1 MTNSIEAFAKNH
13 QRDLI
18 QSLIE
23 VGSIKVIV
31 DLTHSDLTIG
41 WVRKIMDA
49 AIHAMNDNDL
59 EEIIVK
65 TSGYSNHR
73 DTIMKSYDFHRYGGQ
88 HIHYRLVNP
97 KYEENRF

>member
-1 MTNSIEAFAKNH
+1 MTNH

-31 DLTHSDLTIG
+31 DLTNPNLTIG

-49 AIHAMNDNDL
+49 AIHAMQDNDL
-59 EEIIVK
+59 SEIIVK
-65 TSGYSNHR
+65 TTGWTENR
-73 DTIMKSYDFHRYGGQ
+73 TKLMNSYDFHRYGGQ
-88 HIHYRLVNP
+88 HIHYHLVNP
-97 KYEENRF
+97 KFEEREF

>member
-23 VGSIKVIV
+23 VGSIKVTV

-59 EEIIVK
+59 EGIIVI
-65 TSGYSNHR
+65 TSGYNAQR
-73 DTIMKSYDFHRYGGQ
+73 DALMKSYDCHRYGGQ

-97 KYEENRF
+97 KYEDNRF

>member
-1 MTNSIEAFAKNH
+1 MSNH

-23 VGSIKVIV
+23 VGSIKVTA
-31 DLTHSDLTIG
+31 DLRGDNITIG
-41 WVRKIMDA
+41 LARKIMDA

-59 EEIIVK
+59 EGITVI
-65 TSGYSNHR
+65 TSGYTAQR
-73 DTIMKSYDFHRYGGQ
+73 DALMKSYDFHRYGGQ

-97 KYEENRF
+97 KFEQREF

>member
-23 VGSIKVIV
+23 VGSIKVTV

-59 EEIIVK
+59 SEIIVK
-65 TSGYSNHR
+65 TTGWTENRTKLMNSFDCYA
-73 DTIMKSYDFHRYGGQ
+73 YGSQ
-88 HIHYRLVNP
+88 HIHYRLVDP
-97 KYEENRF
+97 KFEERSF